1 MARVKKSKR
10 VEITFDE
17 VTRNR
22 KAPYTRVVVLA
33 VKLRYVSRARVSL
46 TLFVCLV
53 CDLCNFDDDDEE
65 FEEIKSILNY
75 SSSSS
80 KTNVFLAVFVAYHPS
95 PSFPSSSH
103 CRSPLVILSLFQ
115 LQLFLFF
122 VSSILLGN
130 RKFNVSS
137 FSQKSTDD

>member
-46 TLFVCLV
+46 ILFVCLV

-65 FEEIKSILNY
+65 FEEIKSILNSY
-75 SSSSS
+75 SSS

-95 PSFPSSSH
+95 PSFPPSSY

>member
-95 PSFPSSSH
+95 PSFPPSSY

-122 VSSILLGN
+122 CFVYTFGKPKIQCFQFL
-130 RKFNVSS
+130 
-137 FSQKSTDD
+137 TEID